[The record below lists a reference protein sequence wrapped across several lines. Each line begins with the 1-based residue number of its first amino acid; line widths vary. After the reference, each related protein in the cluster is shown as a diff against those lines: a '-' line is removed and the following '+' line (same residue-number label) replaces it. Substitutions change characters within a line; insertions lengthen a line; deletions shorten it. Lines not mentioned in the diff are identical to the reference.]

1 MGSIINTDDKA
12 LLREGIE
19 GYIVVDI
26 NDWVNA
32 CNSRSLVMNKSDDK
46 RFVYSSSQY
55 ILLVRFGC
63 KS

>member
-1 MGSIINTDDKA
+1 MAHQKYIINTDDKA

-32 CNSRSLVMNKSDDK
+32 CNSRSLAMNKSDDK
-46 RFVYSSSQY
+46 RFVYSSS
-55 ILLVRFGC
+55 
-63 KS
+63 